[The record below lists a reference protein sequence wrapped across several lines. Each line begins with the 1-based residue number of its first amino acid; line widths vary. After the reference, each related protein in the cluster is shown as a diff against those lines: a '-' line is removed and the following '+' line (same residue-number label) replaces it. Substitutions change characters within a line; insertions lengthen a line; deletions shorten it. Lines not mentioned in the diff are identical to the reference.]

1 VNSNI
6 IINKIFLELRIPD
19 TLIFSHFQEKNT
31 QNSSKSFMHKHGL
44 NIDFHK
50 HNDILRRNIS
60 PRIHPSLVIFNHPL
74 LQYNIHPQVFD
85 FKQMAMMDHI
95 HRVKLSNMT
104 NPLFH
109 NGHYPIHANKNNY
122 VQSQHNKNHSNIVN
136 ANQLKK
142 LQFIQMLMNFYE
154 GQCNFF
160 IFIKAVKPYIHRSNT
175 ECFVIKVLTLDE
187 K

>member
-19 TLIFSHFQEKNT
+19 NLIFSHFKEKNI
-31 QNSSKSFMHKHGL
+31 QNSLKNFMNKQGL
-44 NIDFHK
+44 NIDFHN
-50 HNDILRRNIS
+50 HNDILKRNITQ
-60 PRIHPSLVIFNHPL
+60 RIHPSLVVFNHPL
-74 LQYNIHPQVFD
+74 LQYNIHPQFFD
-85 FKQMAMMDHI
+85 FKQIAMMDHI
-95 HRVKLSNMT
+95 HRVNISNMT

-109 NGHYPIHANKNNY
+109 HSNYPIHAIKHNYLQSQQNKNY
-122 VQSQHNKNHSNIVN
+122 SNLVN

-142 LQFIQMLMNFYE
+142 LQFIQILMKFYE

-175 ECFVIKVLTLDE
+175 ECFVNIILILDE